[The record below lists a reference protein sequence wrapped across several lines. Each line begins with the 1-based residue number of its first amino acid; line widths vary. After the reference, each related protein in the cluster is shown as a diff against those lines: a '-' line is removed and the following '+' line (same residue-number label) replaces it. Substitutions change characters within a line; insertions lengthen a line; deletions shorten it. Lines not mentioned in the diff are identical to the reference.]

1 MLGDLQTSGH
11 GLGGPNTKSLPWS
24 TRHVVIMVSGK
35 RTDSQRSGLDVKAKA
50 LSVTGDW

>member
-1 MLGDLQTSGH
+1 MISRHQARTWWAEHKVVAMEHTPCGDH
-11 GLGGPNTKSLPWS
+11 GEW
-24 TRHVVIMVSGK
+24 K